1 MHAKKD
7 KTLKTLVAALSIVL
21 VMCLTAAGTLAWL
34 TAKTEQ
40 VTNTF
45 STSDIGVGLKE
56 SENLDLKMIPGWDI
70 TKDPKAWITEGSEAA
85 YLFVEVKE
93 SNNFDDF
100 MTYAI
105 ADGWTLLNSDPAE
118 EGRNIVTDNIT
129 ADTYVIY
136 RKVTTAEQMG
146 ENSAFEILKD
156 SKVTVSVD
164 VTKEMMTENFTAPT
178 LTFTAYASQL
188 KKNNKAEFTA
198 AEAWDNVKPATTTP

>member
-1 MHAKKD
+1 MHAKKN
-7 KTLKTLVAALSIVL
+7 KTLKTLVAVLSIVL

-105 ADGWTLLNSDPAE
+105 ADGWTLLNSDSAE
-118 EGRNIVTDNIT
+118 EGRNIVTDNTT

-156 SKVTVSVD
+156 SKVTVSID